1 MFLRSE
7 IVESMMNRAGAKRV
21 PFLFGVDFELEKGF
35 FIENPLLQQ
44 DILFEVEGIRNIKN
58 SILYE
63 QQKKNQH
70 IHKLDEKVTAINK
83 QASVVN
89 KTSVVNEV
97 KEKKIIHDDYKKTFH
112 DDYKYYFDIF
122 PEHQSVYNCRFN
134 KVMGS
139 LKRGDSYLANL
150 TIKTPVKTSLTML
163 DIFMLSSS
171 PYKIYIPNNFVCFS
185 PESFVKIKDGKISTF
200 PMKGTIDATIPNAN
214 EIIINDEKEK
224 AEHSTIV
231 DLLRNDLAYVADKV
245 SLKRFRYIERLN
257 GRKGLSGDNDL
268 GTKSNVDSRRGSLL
282 QVSSEIEGTL
292 DENYLSNIG
301 TIIFKLLPAGSV
313 SGAPKR
319 ATLNIIREAEQQ
331 KRGFYTG
338 VAGYFDGNFLNSFVL
353 IRFIEQENSSLFFRS
368 GGGITAMSNSDKEY
382 REALQKIYLPF

>member
-1 MFLRSE
+1 
-7 IVESMMNRAGAKRV
+7 
-21 PFLFGVDFELEKGF
+21 
-35 FIENPLLQQ
+35 
-44 DILFEVEGIRNIKN
+44 
-58 SILYE
+58 
-63 QQKKNQH
+63 
-70 IHKLDEKVTAINK
+70 
-83 QASVVN
+83 
-89 KTSVVNEV
+89 
-97 KEKKIIHDDYKKTFH
+97 
-112 DDYKYYFDIF
+112 
-122 PEHQSVYNCRFN
+122 
-134 KVMGS
+134 MGS